1 MLTKILGRLN
11 TISFAMDYPHIMLGG
26 AALLYA
32 ELLREEWK
40 WLRSL
45 TVSSWCRES
54 ISAENSYTGEDRLG
68 ILKHT
73 MSDVFSIS

>member
-26 AALLYA
+26 ATLLYA
-32 ELLREEWK
+32 ELLRVEAAA
-40 WLRSL
+40 
-45 TVSSWCRES
+45 VSICFLWCRE
-54 ISAENSYTGEDRLG
+54 AFVVQNSYTGEDRLG

-73 MSDVFSIS
+73 MSNVFSIS